1 MNLAIPTTD
10 TELFASLPADCLKDI
25 ARKHEAVQ
33 AMRRVKG
40 IPGRAGEVA
49 RKWASVL
56 GLSLSRTRQLASDF
70 ESMGW
75 RALWDRSRWPAEVA
89 RAMLPRE
96 FIAAWRERVLKQV
109 GGKTVSQCYEKL
121 IADWRI
127 ERQLRPAKTAFP
139 GYPHTPEPESGT
151 GIPAGWS
158 RSNLCGAGKKPS
170 AADMKLATEGAG
182 AYRGFGPQVLTDRR
196 TLDVGER
203 LQIDDYH
210 WNQHVL
216 FNREIIRVHQLGI
229 LDVRSAC
236 LASVFFKP
244 VYTRED
250 GAADGIKQDH
260 TILLL
265 ASHLFNHGYIP
276 GKTRLALEKG
286 TAGLHPRLR
295 ESLLTFAPGL
305 HFDDAG
311 SRERHQVDGNGGKD
325 RTNANMKAALESLH
339 HLLTN
344 IEAEG
349 PASTGA
355 NYVTQPERVHGLMK
369 ETKWLLS
376 KVQNDE
382 QFALLRLGVLTFEQ
396 FLPWAR
402 GIVGRMN
409 ARRNHSLQ
417 GFPSVTHYRLAADSE
432 DWLTP
437 SELLALPQP
446 SQLALADSIRQN
458 PALFSAKVKQSPS
471 DVWNEG
477 RAGLT
482 RLTGMQ
488 ACHLAASVMGKGE
501 MSRIVRT
508 RTLDRAYFKLS
519 DSRLAFLSEP
529 IVFESRILDV
539 RGEWRELPAGMDVEV
554 VFNPL
559 DEATPRKCFVRD
571 ERGGFMGV
579 AMEATRIN
587 PNDREELLDALA
599 IQAQRTAARTADV
612 RAIFAR
618 EREAT
623 RENKAHNRRVL
634 SGEPVTAEQKQRARA
649 DRAAKR
655 AAQKT
660 LVQFSDTHTTHT
672 HDETDTDTTNKGN
685 LGIWNASD
693 SEA

>member
-1 MNLAIPTTD
+1 MHLAIPATD
-10 TELFASLPADCLKDI
+10 TELFASLPAECLKDI
-25 ARKHEAVQ
+25 ARKHEAVM
-33 AMRRVKG
+33 AMRKVKG

-49 RKWASVL
+49 RKWAGLL

-70 ESMGW
+70 ESLGW
-75 RALWDRSRWPAEVA
+75 RALWDRSRWPSEVA
-89 RAMLPRE
+89 RPMLPRE
-96 FIAAWRERVLKQV
+96 FLASWKERVLKRV
-109 GGKTVSQCYEKL
+109 GGKTVSQCYDKL

-127 ERQLRPAKTAFP
+127 ERQLRPDKTQFP
-139 GYPHTPEPESGT
+139 GYDHTPSPEPGT

-170 AADMKLATEGAG
+170 AADMKLAQEGAG
-182 AYRGFGPQVLTDRR
+182 AYRGYGPQVLTDRR

-216 FNREIIRVHQLGI
+216 FGREIIRVHQLGI

-260 TILLL
+260 TILHL
-265 ASHLFNHGYIP
+265 ASHLFNHGYLP
-276 GKTRLALEKG
+276 GRTHLALEKG

-295 ESLLTFAPGL
+295 DSLLAFAPGL
-305 HFDDAG
+305 QFDDAG
-311 SRERHQVDGNGGKD
+311 SRERFQVDGNGGKD
-325 RTNANMKAALESLH
+325 RTNPNMKAALESLH

-355 NYVTQPERVHGLMK
+355 NYTQQPERVHGLVK

-382 QFALLRLGVLTFEQ
+382 QLALLSLGLLSFEQ

-402 GIVGRMN
+402 GIVARVN

-417 GFPSVTHYRLAADSE
+417 GFPSVTHFRLSADSE
-432 DWLTP
+432 DWITP

-446 SQLALADSIRQN
+446 SQLALAQAVRQS
-458 PALFSAKVKQSPS
+458 PALFSAKVKQSPA

-488 ACHLAASVMGKGE
+488 ACHLAASVMGAGE

-519 DSRLAFLSEP
+519 SSRLAFLSEP

-559 DEATPRKCFVRD
+559 DESTPRKCFVRD

-599 IQAQRTAARTADV
+599 IQAQRTGERTADV
-612 RAIFAR
+612 RATFAG

-623 RENKAHNRRVL
+623 RSDRKFNRAVL
-634 SGEPVTAEQKQRARA
+634 SGAPVTAEQKQQARA
-649 DRAAKR
+649 ERAAR
-655 AAQKT
+655 REAAKT
-660 LVQFSDTHTTHT
+660 LISHTTHDT
-672 HDETDTDTTNKGN
+672 QHDTDTDTQTDGGN
-685 LGIWNASD
+685 LGIFNP
-693 SEA
+693 